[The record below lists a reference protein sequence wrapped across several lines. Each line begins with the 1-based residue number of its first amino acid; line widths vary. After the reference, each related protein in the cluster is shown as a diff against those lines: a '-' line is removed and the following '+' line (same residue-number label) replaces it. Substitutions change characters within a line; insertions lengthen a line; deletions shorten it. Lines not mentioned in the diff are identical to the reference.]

1 MTVTMPTLCH
11 KQTRSITFKKLA
23 VERVCARRHNSFGFR
38 IYFGI
43 DFKILRLS
51 DFTKLELSD
60 RSS

>member
-1 MTVTMPTLCH
+1 MP
-11 KQTRSITFKKLA
+11 QTRSITFKKLT
-23 VERVCARRHNSFGFR
+23 VERTAICVCARRHNSFGFR